1 MKVWCF
7 TLEHWR
13 SRLEI
18 QIEQL
23 RTNMYQAYEN
33 NAGYDKLIET
43 SKQLDKLLNELEILN
58 QNK

>member
-1 MKVWCF
+1 MDHQRK
-7 TLEHWR
+7 
-13 SRLEI
+13 RLEI

-33 NAGYDKLIET
+33 SVGYDKLMEI

-58 QNK
+58 RNNN